1 LAISGMVIPAMAM
14 PSIFMPP
21 GAKSCDSV
29 CCEWQSELI
38 AANAQ
43 ETSHAAANEE
53 TDSSSAMIELA
64 KMRLTITPI
73 SILRQSVSALQL
85 REIT

>member
-1 LAISGMVIPAMAM
+1 MVIPAMDK

-21 GAKSCDSV
+21 GAKSWDSA

-38 AANAQ
+38 EANAQ

-53 TDSSSAMIELA
+53 TDSSSATIEPA
-64 KMRLTITPI
+64 NMRLIIMLI
-73 SILRQSVSALQL
+73 SILRQSVSPLQL
-85 REIT
+85 RAITYNYL